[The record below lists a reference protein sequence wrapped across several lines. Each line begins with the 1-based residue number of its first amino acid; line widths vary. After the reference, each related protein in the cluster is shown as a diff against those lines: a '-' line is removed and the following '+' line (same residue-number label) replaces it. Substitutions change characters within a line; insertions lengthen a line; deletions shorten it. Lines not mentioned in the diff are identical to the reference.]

1 MSRTDIFISILHTNK
16 TYAVNKCSFTFNHFY
31 SMPYY
36 FVNSCTIKINK
47 KLTCEETHRVAP
59 ERSPPAFFPADESC
73 RIITASAAEPFYKDN
88 INI

>member
-1 MSRTDIFISILHTNK
+1 M
-16 TYAVNKCSFTFNHFY
+16 YAVNKCQFTFNHFY
-31 SMPYY
+31 SKTYC

-47 KLTCEETHRVAP
+47 KNLTCEETHSVALDAP
-59 ERSPPAFFPADESC
+59 ERRPPAFFPADESC